1 MGRSTEKHLA
11 MHTSKPATFSI
22 NIRLGAHPCF
32 ARSGNTCSMRWRK
45 DLALGSSAPLA
56 PGLRTVYG
64 WQDGESNQRDA
75 SSSRSSKAS
84 RVEISVCLDNHK
96 VISLKNDLELIPSW
110 LFPCRN
116 SYRIRDKRVGPSR
129 KRVQPEHQYCYTP
142 TRNAIHLL
150 LSIRLAVLH
159 RGYVDRPIPL

>member
-22 NIRLGAHPCF
+22 NIHLGAHPCF

-45 DLALGSSAPLA
+45 ELALGSSAPLA

-64 WQDGESNQRDA
+64 WQDGESNQIDA

-84 RVEISVCLDNHK
+84 RVEISVCLDKHK
-96 VISLKNDLELIPSW
+96 VISLKKKDLE
-110 LFPCRN
+110 
-116 SYRIRDKRVGPSR
+116 Y
-129 KRVQPEHQYCYTP
+129 
-142 TRNAIHLL
+142 LL
-150 LSIRLAVLH
+150 DYPLAVIRIVYATSELVPVESAYNLCINIATLQ
-159 RGYVDRPIPL
+159 RAMQSTFSYPLGLLCCIEAM